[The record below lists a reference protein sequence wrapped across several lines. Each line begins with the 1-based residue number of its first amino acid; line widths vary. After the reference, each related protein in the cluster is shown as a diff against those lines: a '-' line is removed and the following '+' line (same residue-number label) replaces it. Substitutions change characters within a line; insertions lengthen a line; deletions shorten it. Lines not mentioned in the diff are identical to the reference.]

1 MALFRARI
9 VPLDTQAARRH
20 AELAVKVRVAGKGF
34 PTRDGSIA
42 AIAAAHGFIVVL
54 RDTSAFEAA
63 GLPVFDP
70 STGATE
76 LGKSW

>member
-1 MALFRARI
+1 M
-9 VPLDTQAARRH
+9 
-20 AELAVKVRVAGKGF
+20 AGKGF

-42 AIAAAHGFIVVL
+42 AIAAAHGFVVVS